1 MNNLQCL
8 NHNTSNPLDN
18 YIIEQSIG
26 KGTFGKVYR
35 GLHKPTQ
42 QFVAI
47 KILEKSKIEQPADF
61 TRIQR
66 EIHILRKLRH
76 PNIVQLYE
84 ILESETKIY
93 LIMEFVSG
101 GELFQHIVKNKRLS
115 ENEAAALFSQIIEA
129 IEYLHSLKVA
139 HRDLKPENLLLENNN
154 LKVVDFGLS
163 NIYTDQLS
171 TPCGSPCYAAPEMV
185 SGISYQGI
193 KTDIWASGII
203 LYAMLCGYVP
213 FEDQNTRKLYEK
225 IKHSDFQKPSHLSI
239 QVIDLLQGL
248 LNKNP
253 LNRFT
258 IAKIKMHP
266 FVSKYSYSIQI
277 HRTLAINQNIIKQLQ
292 AIGIDSEKCKEMII
306 NNKHN
311 PITTTYHLL
320 NKLQQPNKQT
330 QRVRTHQS
338 IKSVVDKPINSIER
352 KPNLSIYHNKTKS
365 YENNYTTAM
374 IMKKEYDNR
383 ISERPKSTERRV
395 CTENDRWE
403 RIKTQYETKENS
415 SRKTHMSKPSKQPV
429 MYAEYKLKTARIIFI
444 LKTYNILE
452 NNMYEDIVS
461 WNQDGLSFTVK
472 NISQFSSIVL
482 PIHFKH
488 QNFSSFIRQLNMYD
502 FHKSRGGSVNEFKNE
517 YFQKGRKDL
526 LNQIKRKQHNELI
539 PINQSVQHDSSD
551 QLNQLSQKCDY
562 LHNLCS
568 SLLKRNY
575 KVMKDNK
582 ILQKVLISHNKL
594 QLQDELNQ
602 PDQLCIT
609 NEELTNNIE

>member
-8 NHNTSNPLDN
+8 NYNIANPLDN

-47 KILEKSKIEQPADF
+47 KILEKSRIEQAADF

-93 LIMEFVSG
+93 LIMEFISG
-101 GELFQHIVKNKRLS
+101 GELFQHIIKHKRLS
-115 ENEAAALFSQIIEA
+115 ESEAAALFSQIIEA

-139 HRDLKPENLLLENNN
+139 HRDLKPENLLLEKDT

-163 NIYTDQLS
+163 NIYSDLLS

-185 SGISYQGI
+185 SGIQYSGI

-213 FEDQNTRKLYEK
+213 FEDSNTRKLYDK
-225 IKHSDFQKPSHLSI
+225 IKNSDFQRPSHLSP

-253 LNRFT
+253 INRLS

-266 FVSKYSYSIQI
+266 FISKHSYSVQI
-277 HRTLAINQNIIKQLQ
+277 HRTLAINSNIIKQLQ
-292 AIGIDSEKCKEMII
+292 TIGIDSQKCREMII

-320 NKLQQPNKQT
+320 NKYSKPAQQS

-338 IKSVVDKPINSIER
+338 IKSVVDKPSNSIER
-352 KPNLSIYHNKTKS
+352 RPNSSIYHNKTKS
-365 YENNYTTAM
+365 YENNYNTAM
-374 IMKKEYDNR
+374 HMNRAFDNR

-415 SRKTHMSKPSKQPV
+415 QRKTHILKPSKSPV
-429 MYAEYKLKTARIIFI
+429 MYAEYKLKTARI
-444 LKTYNILE
+444 
-452 NNMYEDIVS
+452 M
-461 WNQDGLSFTVK
+461 
-472 NISQFSSIVL
+472 
-482 PIHFKH
+482 
-488 QNFSSFIRQLNMYD
+488 
-502 FHKSRGGSVNEFKNE
+502 
-517 YFQKGRKDL
+517 
-526 LNQIKRKQHNELI
+526 
-539 PINQSVQHDSSD
+539 
-551 QLNQLSQKCDY
+551 
-562 LHNLCS
+562 
-568 SLLKRNY
+568 
-575 KVMKDNK
+575 
-582 ILQKVLISHNKL
+582 
-594 QLQDELNQ
+594 
-602 PDQLCIT
+602 
-609 NEELTNNIE
+609 

>member
-1 MNNLQCL
+1 MNNLQYL

-47 KILEKSKIEQPADF
+47 KILEKSRIEQPADF

-84 ILESETKIY
+84 ILESDTKIY

-115 ENEAAALFSQIIEA
+115 ENEAAALFSQIVEA
-129 IEYLHSLKVA
+129 IEYLHSLKIA
-139 HRDLKPENLLLENNN
+139 HRDLKPENLLLENNT

-163 NIYTDQLS
+163 NTYSDLLS

-185 SGISYQGI
+185 SGIQYSGI

-213 FEDQNTRKLYEK
+213 FEDSNTRKLYEK
-225 IKHSDFQKPSHLSI
+225 IKYSDFQRPSHLSP

-253 LNRFT
+253 LNRLS

-266 FVSKYSYSIQI
+266 FVSKYSYSVQI
-277 HRTLAINQNIIKQLQ
+277 HRTLAINSNIIKQLQ
-292 AIGIDSEKCKEMII
+292 AIGIDSQKCREMII

-320 NKLQQPNKQT
+320 NKYQKPVLQN

-338 IKSVVDKPINSIER
+338 IKSVVDKPSSSNERRPNS
-352 KPNLSIYHNKTKS
+352 SIYHNKTKS
-365 YENNYTTAM
+365 YENNFNTAM
-374 IMKKEYDNR
+374 IMNRGYDNR
-383 ISERPKSTERRV
+383 ISERPKSTERRL

-415 SRKTHMSKPSKQPV
+415 QRKTHMSKPSKSPV

-461 WNQDGLSFTVK
+461 WNEDGLSFTVK

-502 FHKSRGGSVNEFKNE
+502 FHKTRGGSVNEFKNE

-526 LNQIKRKQHNELI
+526 LHQIKRKAHNELI
-539 PINQSVQHDSSD
+539 PINQPIQNDSQD

-568 SLLKRNY
+568 TLLERNHR
-575 KVMKDNK
+575 VIKDNK
-582 ILQKVLISHNKL
+582 TLQKVLTSNNKL
-594 QLQDELNQ
+594 YLQDEFKQ
-602 PDQLCIT
+602 PEQLCIT
-609 NEELTNNIE
+609 NEELTNNVQ